1 MTASTVVKAVMVSGH
16 GKQTFKMDSLRKWF
30 SFSKGE
36 RVAIITILALI
47 LLLILA
53 CVFRPSRQSLTDE
66 SLHNLDSLLA
76 LRQAAIEL
84 QQQQQAEKSQEVAE
98 LHPFPF
104 NPNTLTEEE
113 WLQMG
118 LTDRQVRNIMN
129 YKAKGGKFY
138 SKNDLGKLYTISEEE
153 FAQLEP
159 FIVLPEVSRGKNTKT
174 SAKSSVS
181 TGSTTAPTE
190 KKAIPIVDLN
200 TVDSTTLVELPQ
212 IGPYT
217 AVRIIEFREK
227 LGGFIDKEQLRDV
240 KGMDDARFAAIQ
252 PYINLGAVE
261 IRKVDVNRADFKTLV
276 HHPYLNYEQVKRI
289 VNQREKRGM
298 IKNWAQ
304 LEELIKEEGE
314 VNPLLEQYVK
324 Y

>member
-1 MTASTVVKAVMVSGH
+1 ME
-16 GKQTFKMDSLRKWF
+16 SLRKWF

-36 RVAIITILALI
+36 RVAILSILAVI
-47 LLLILA
+47 LVLVLVCL
-53 CVFRPSRQSLTDE
+53 FRPSRKSLNDA

-76 LRQAAIEL
+76 LRQAAIEE
-84 QQQQQAEKSQEVAE
+84 QQQKQAEKAQEVAE

-104 NPNTLTEEE
+104 NPNTISEEE
-113 WLQMG
+113 WRQMG
-118 LTDRQVRNIMN
+118 LSDRQIRNIMN

-138 SKNDLGKLYTISEEE
+138 SKNDLGKLYTISEED

-159 FIVLPEVSRGKNTKT
+159 YIVLPEVARVKNNKT
-174 SAKSSVS
+174 SAQSDVS
-181 TGSTTAPTE
+181 TASTSPGAATSTAKPE
-190 KKAIPIVDLN
+190 KKAIPVVDLN

-217 AVRIIEFREK
+217 AVRIIEFRDK
-227 LGGFIDKEQLRDV
+227 LGGFVDKEQLRDV
-240 KGMDDARFAAIQ
+240 KGMDEARFAAIE
-252 PYINLGAVE
+252 PYINLGMVE

-276 HHPYLNYEQVKRI
+276 HHPYLSYEQVKLI
-289 VNQREKRGM
+289 FNQREKRGM
-298 IKNWAQ
+298 IKNWEQ
-304 LEELIKEEGE
+304 LETLLMEEGE

>member
-1 MTASTVVKAVMVSGH
+1 
-16 GKQTFKMDSLRKWF
+16 MDSLRKWF

-47 LLLILA
+47 LVLILA
-53 CVFRPSRQSLTDE
+53 CLFRPSRKSLSDA

-76 LRQAAIEL
+76 LRQAAIEQ
-84 QQQQQAEKSQEVAE
+84 QQQQQAEKPQEVAE

-104 NPNTLTEEE
+104 NPNTITEEE

-159 FIVLPEVSRGKNTKT
+159 FIVLPEVSRGKNTKPA
-174 SAKSSVS
+174 SQGGVS
-181 TGSTTAPTE
+181 TGSTTAPSE
-190 KKAIPIVDLN
+190 KKPIPIVDLN

-227 LGGFIDKEQLRDV
+227 LGGFVDKEQLRDV
-240 KGMDDARFAAIQ
+240 KGMDEARFAAIQ

-276 HHPYLNYEQVKRI
+276 HHPYLSYEQVKRI

-304 LEELIKEEGE
+304 LEALLKEEGE
-314 VNPLLEQYVK
+314 VDPLLEQYVK

>member
-1 MTASTVVKAVMVSGH
+1 ME
-16 GKQTFKMDSLRKWF
+16 FLRKWF

-36 RVAIITILALI
+36 RVAIITILAAILI
-47 LLLILA
+47 LILA
-53 CVFRPSRQSLTDE
+53 CLFRPSRKSLSDE

-84 QQQQQAEKSQEVAE
+84 QQQQQAEKPQEMAE

-104 NPNTLTEEE
+104 NPNTLTEDE
-113 WLQMG
+113 WRQIG

-159 FIVLPEVSRGKNTKT
+159 FIVLPEVSRSKNTK
-174 SAKSSVS
+174 SSEQSGVS
-181 TGSTTAPTE
+181 TGSTTAKPE

-200 TVDSTTLVELPQ
+200 TVDSVTLVELPQ
-212 IGPYT
+212 IGGYM
-217 AVRIIEFREK
+217 ASRILEFRDK
-227 LGGFIDKEQLRDV
+227 LGGFVDLEQLRDV
-240 KGMDDARFAAIQ
+240 KGMDEARFTTIR
-252 PYINLGAVE
+252 PYIKIGEAETLK
-261 IRKVDVNRADFKTLV
+261 IDVNRADFKTLV
-276 HHPYLNYEQVKRI
+276 HHPYLSYEQVKRI
-289 VNQREKRGM
+289 FNQREKRGM

-304 LEELIKEEGE
+304 LETLLKEEGE
-314 VNPLLEQYVK
+314 VNPLLEYYVK

>member
-1 MTASTVVKAVMVSGH
+1 
-16 GKQTFKMDSLRKWF
+16 MDSLRKWF
-30 SFSKGE
+30 SFNKGE
-36 RVAIITILALI
+36 RIAIITILALI
-47 LLLILA
+47 LLLVLA
-53 CVFRPSRQSLTDE
+53 CVFRPSRKSLSDD

-76 LRQAAIEL
+76 LRQAAVEA
-84 QQQQQAEKSQEVAE
+84 QQQKQVAKVQEEAE

-104 NPNTLTEEE
+104 NPNTVTEEE
-113 WLQMG
+113 LLQMG
-118 LTDRQVRNIMN
+118 LTDRQARNVMN

-138 SKNDLGKLYTISEEE
+138 SKNDLGKLYTISEED

-159 FIVLPEVSRGKNTKT
+159 YIVLPEVSRHASGKSYSKKKETPSYEETPK
-174 SAKSSVS
+174 
-181 TGSTTAPTE
+181 PE
-190 KKAIPIVDLN
+190 KKDIPIVDLN

-227 LGGFIDKEQLRDV
+227 LGGFVDKEQLRDV
-240 KGMDDARFAAIQ
+240 KGMDEARFAAIQ
-252 PYINLGAVE
+252 PYINLSAVE

-276 HHPYLNYEQVKRI
+276 HHPYLSYEQVKRI
-289 VNQREKRGM
+289 FNQREKRGM
-298 IKNWAQ
+298 IKNWEQ
-304 LEELIKEEGE
+304 LETLLMEEGE

>member
-1 MTASTVVKAVMVSGH
+1 
-16 GKQTFKMDSLRKWF
+16 MDSLRKWF

-53 CVFRPSRQSLTDE
+53 CLFRPARKSLSDA

-76 LRQAAIEL
+76 LRQAAIEE
-84 QQQQQAEKSQEVAE
+84 QQQQQAEKPQEVAE

-104 NPNTLTEEE
+104 NPNTITEDE
-113 WLQMG
+113 WRQIG

-138 SKNDLGKLYTISEEE
+138 SKNDVGKLYTISEED
-153 FAQLEP
+153 FVQLEP
-159 FIVLPEVSRGKNTKT
+159 FIVLPEVSRSKN
-174 SAKSSVS
+174 SKSSSQSGVS
-181 TGSTTAPTE
+181 TPSTGLGTASTTAKPE

-217 AVRIIEFREK
+217 AVRILEFRDK
-227 LGGFIDKEQLRDV
+227 LGGFVDKEQLRAV
-240 KGMDDARFAAIQ
+240 KGMDEARYAAIE

-261 IRKVDVNRADFKTLV
+261 VRKVDVNRADFKTLV
-276 HHPYLNYEQVKRI
+276 HHPYLSYEQVKCI
-289 VNQREKRGM
+289 FNQREKRGM

-304 LEELIKEEGE
+304 LEALLKEEGE

>member
-1 MTASTVVKAVMVSGH
+1 
-16 GKQTFKMDSLRKWF
+16 MDSLRKWF

-36 RVAIITILALI
+36 RVAIVTILAAILI
-47 LLLILA
+47 LVLA
-53 CVFRPSRQSLTDE
+53 CLFRPSRQSLNDA

-76 LRQAAIEL
+76 LRQAAIET
-84 QQQQQAEKSQEVAE
+84 QRQQQAEKAQEVAE

-104 NPNTLTEEE
+104 NPNTLSEEE
-113 WLQMG
+113 WLRIG

-138 SKNDLGKLYTISEEE
+138 SKKDLGKLYSISEEE

-159 FIVLPEVSRGKNTKT
+159 FIVLPEVSRSTNGKSASKKQETKT
-174 SAKSSVS
+174 REEPKL
-181 TGSTTAPTE
+181 T
-190 KKAIPIVDLN
+190 KKTIPIVDLN

-227 LGGFIDKEQLRDV
+227 LGGFVDKEQLRDV
-240 KGMDDARFAAIQ
+240 KGMDEARFAAIQ

-261 IRKVDVNRADFKTLV
+261 IQKVDVNRADFKTLV
-276 HHPYLNYEQVKRI
+276 HHPYLSYEQVKCI
-289 VNQREKRGM
+289 FNQREKRGM

-304 LEELIKEEGE
+304 LEALIQEVGE

>member
-1 MTASTVVKAVMVSGH
+1 
-16 GKQTFKMDSLRKWF
+16 MDSLRKWF

-47 LLLILA
+47 LVLILA
-53 CVFRPSRQSLTDE
+53 CLFRPTRNSLSDA

-76 LRQAAIEL
+76 LRQAAIEA
-84 QQQQQAEKSQEVAE
+84 QQQQQAEKPQEVTE

-104 NPNTLTEEE
+104 NPNTLSEEE
-113 WLQMG
+113 WLRMG

-159 FIVLPEVSRGKNTKT
+159 FIVLPEVARSASGKT
-174 SAKSSVS
+174 SSKKQETPSFEEKVK
-181 TGSTTAPTE
+181 PE
-190 KKAIPIVDLN
+190 KKVIPVVDLN

-227 LGGFIDKEQLRDV
+227 LGGFVDKAQLRDV
-240 KGMDDARFAAIQ
+240 KGMDSARFAAIEA
-252 PYINLGAVE
+252 YILIGE
-261 IRKVDVNRADFKTLV
+261 PETRKIDVNRADFKTLV
-276 HHPYLNYEQVKRI
+276 NHPYLNYEQVKRI

-304 LEELIKEEGE
+304 LDALLKEEGE

>member
-1 MTASTVVKAVMVSGH
+1 ME
-16 GKQTFKMDSLRKWF
+16 SLRKWF

-53 CVFRPSRQSLTDE
+53 CLFRPSRKSLSDE

-76 LRQAAIEL
+76 LRHVAIEL
-84 QQQQQAEKSQEVAE
+84 QQQQQAEKPQEVAE

-153 FAQLEP
+153 FAQLES
-159 FIVLPEVSRGKNTKT
+159 FIVLPEVARGASGKT
-174 SAKSSVS
+174 SSKKQEKPSFEEKAK
-181 TGSTTAPTE
+181 PE
-190 KKAIPIVDLN
+190 KKPIPIVDLN

-314 VNPLLEQYVK
+314 VNPLLEQYVA

>member
-1 MTASTVVKAVMVSGH
+1 ME
-16 GKQTFKMDSLRKWF
+16 SLRKWF

-47 LLLILA
+47 LVLILA
-53 CVFRPSRQSLTDE
+53 CLFRPSRKSLSDA

-76 LRQAAIEL
+76 LRQAAIEQ
-84 QQQQQAEKSQEVAE
+84 QQQQQAEKPQEVAE

-159 FIVLPEVSRGKNTKT
+159 FIVLPEVSRGKNTK
-174 SAKSSVS
+174 SSSQGGVS

-190 KKAIPIVDLN
+190 KKSIPIIDLN

-227 LGGFIDKEQLRDV
+227 LGGFVDKEQLRDV

-252 PYINLGAVE
+252 PYINLGAIE

-276 HHPYLNYEQVKRI
+276 HHPYLSYEQVKRI
-289 VNQREKRGM
+289 VIQREKRGM

-304 LEELIKEEGE
+304 LEALLKEEGE

>member
-1 MTASTVVKAVMVSGH
+1 
-16 GKQTFKMDSLRKWF
+16 MDSLRKWF

-53 CVFRPSRQSLTDE
+53 CLFRPSRKSLSDE

-76 LRQAAIEL
+76 LRRAAIE
-84 QQQQQAEKSQEVAE
+84 QQQQQQTEKPQEVAE

-159 FIVLPEVSRGKNTKT
+159 FIVLPEVSRGKNTK
-174 SAKSSVS
+174 SASQGVVS
-181 TGSTTAPTE
+181 TGSTTTEAAPTE
-190 KKAIPIVDLN
+190 KKPILIVDLN
-200 TVDSTTLVELPQ
+200 TVDSTALVELPQ

-227 LGGFIDKEQLRDV
+227 LGGFVDKEQLRDV

-276 HHPYLNYEQVKRI
+276 HHPYLSYEQVKRI

-304 LEELIKEEGE
+304 LEELLKEEGE

>member
-1 MTASTVVKAVMVSGH
+1 
-16 GKQTFKMDSLRKWF
+16 MDSLRKWF

-53 CVFRPSRQSLTDE
+53 CLFRPSRKSLSDA
-66 SLHNLDSLLA
+66 SLHNLDSLLE
-76 LRQAAIEL
+76 LRQAAIE
-84 QQQQQAEKSQEVAE
+84 QQQLQQAEKPLEVAE

-104 NPNTLTEEE
+104 NPNTITEEE

-174 SAKSSVS
+174 SAKSGVS
-181 TGSTTAPTE
+181 TGSSTATGPTTVPSE
-190 KKAIPIVDLN
+190 KKPIPIVDLN

-252 PYINLGAVE
+252 PYINLDAVE

-304 LEELIKEEGE
+304 LEELIKEDGE

>member
-1 MTASTVVKAVMVSGH
+1 
-16 GKQTFKMDSLRKWF
+16 MDSLRKWF

-53 CVFRPSRQSLTDE
+53 CLFRPSRKSLSDE

-174 SAKSSVS
+174 SAKSGVS
-181 TGSTTAPTE
+181 TGSTTANGSTTAPAE

-227 LGGFIDKEQLRDV
+227 LGGFVDKEQLRDV

-252 PYINLGAVE
+252 PYINVGVVE

-304 LEELIKEEGE
+304 LEALLKEEGE
-314 VNPLLEQYVK
+314 VNPLLEHYLK

>member
-1 MTASTVVKAVMVSGH
+1 
-16 GKQTFKMDSLRKWF
+16 MDSLRKWF

-47 LLLILA
+47 LVLILA
-53 CVFRPSRQSLTDE
+53 CLFRPTHNSLSDA

-76 LRQAAIEL
+76 LRQAAIEA
-84 QQQQQAEKSQEVAE
+84 QQQQQAEKPQEVTE

-104 NPNTLTEEE
+104 NPNTLSEEE
-113 WLQMG
+113 WLRMG

-159 FIVLPEVSRGKNTKT
+159 FIVLPEVARSASGKT
-174 SAKSSVS
+174 SSKKQETPSFEEKVK
-181 TGSTTAPTE
+181 PE
-190 KKAIPIVDLN
+190 KKVIPVVDLN

-227 LGGFIDKEQLRDV
+227 LGGFVDKAQLRDV
-240 KGMDDARFAAIQ
+240 KGMDSARFAAIEA
-252 PYINLGAVE
+252 YILIGE
-261 IRKVDVNRADFKTLV
+261 PETRKIDVNRADFKTLV
-276 HHPYLNYEQVKRI
+276 NHPYLNYEQVKRI

-304 LEELIKEEGE
+304 LDALLKEEGE

>member
-1 MTASTVVKAVMVSGH
+1 MESV
-16 GKQTFKMDSLRKWF
+16 RKWF

-53 CVFRPSRQSLTDE
+53 CVFRPSRQSLSDE

-76 LRQAAIEL
+76 LRQAAIEQ
-84 QQQQQAEKSQEVAE
+84 QQQQQAEKPQEVAE

-174 SAKSSVS
+174 SSQGGVS

-190 KKAIPIVDLN
+190 KKSIPIIDLN

-227 LGGFIDKEQLRDV
+227 LGGFVDKEQLRDV

-276 HHPYLNYEQVKRI
+276 HHPYLSYEQVKRI

-304 LEELIKEEGE
+304 LEELLKEEGE

>member
-1 MTASTVVKAVMVSGH
+1 
-16 GKQTFKMDSLRKWF
+16 MDSLRKWF
-30 SFSKGE
+30 SFNKGE

-53 CVFRPSRQSLTDE
+53 CLFRPSRKSLSDE

-76 LRQAAIEL
+76 LRQAAIE
-84 QQQQQAEKSQEVAE
+84 QQQQQQTEKPQEVAE

-159 FIVLPEVSRGKNTKT
+159 FIVLPEVARSASGKT
-174 SAKSSVS
+174 SSKKQETPTYEEKAK
-181 TGSTTAPTE
+181 TE

-252 PYINLGAVE
+252 PYINVGVVE
-261 IRKVDVNRADFKTLV
+261 IWKVDVNRADFKTLV

-304 LEELIKEEGE
+304 LQSLIENDGE
-314 VNPLLEQYVK
+314 VNPLLEHYLK
-324 Y
+324 F